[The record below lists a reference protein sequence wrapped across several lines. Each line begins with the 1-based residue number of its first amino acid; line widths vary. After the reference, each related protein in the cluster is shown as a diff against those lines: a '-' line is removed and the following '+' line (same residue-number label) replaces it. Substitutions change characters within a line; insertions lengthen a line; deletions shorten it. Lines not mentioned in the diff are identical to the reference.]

1 MNRARAI
8 LFTIGVCLAATVVL
22 AQALEV
28 INLKHRTAEEVIP
41 VLQPLLESGGALS
54 GQQYT
59 LFVRTSAANLAQ
71 LRAALEQIDREPR
84 QLLISVR
91 QGSSEDMRRNGA
103 SVSGRVGSDGAAATV
118 RGTRSDTRTQS
129 GGVASVNVI
138 EGGSAFI
145 ASGASVPIVT
155 TIAAGAG
162 RRPWAASST
171 QYRDLTSGFLVTPR
185 INRDG
190 VVLDIEQKNEQL
202 RNGAIQTQQLNT
214 QISAKLGQWVQLGG
228 VDQSATS
235 TQRGV
240 LSREY
245 STSSEAREVWVK
257 VEEGGRR

>member
-1 MNRARAI
+1 MNLSRTIVAVLVGW
-8 LFTIGVCLAATVVL
+8 LFVCIAA
-22 AQALEV
+22 AQSLEV

-41 VLQPLLESGGALS
+41 VLQPLVESGGALS

-91 QGSSEDMRRNGA
+91 QGSSEDLRRDGA

-118 RGTRSDTRTQS
+118 RGTRSDTRSQS
-129 GGVASVNVI
+129 DGVASVSVI

-235 TQRGV
+235 SQRGV

-245 STSSEAREVWVK
+245 STSNEAREVWVK
-257 VEEGGRR
+257 VEAR